1 MKTIVVAN
9 QKGGV
14 GKTTL
19 ARHIAFYGQRLKLK
33 TLCIDFDP
41 QGDFS
46 KSLNNLRKNAD
57 NTSKHLLASHLFS
70 SKGDGLVPQPCSD
83 NLCLIS
89 ADPGMLKIERGNLQN
104 AIDAGKQS
112 LQSLSNSYDLC
123 VIDVAPG
130 ISNLLVT
137 ALAIADYAISPC
149 KPDRDA
155 IDGLLSFFLNVRK
168 VQEEAINADLASL
181 GVLLNQVNKSRAFH
195 LDIEQQMRAAWGDS
209 VLPAVLYERAAIDT
223 AKDRP
228 VWLTDRGESTSMA
241 AKEMLTACACIFNQM
256 NIKTE
261 E

>member
-46 KSLNNLRKNAD
+46 KSLNNLQTDAGD
-57 NTSKHLLASHLFS
+57 TSRYLLASHLFN
-70 SKGDGLVPQPCSD
+70 SKGEGLLPKPCSK
-83 NLCLIS
+83 NLQLIS

-112 LQSLSNSYDLC
+112 LQSLFDQYDLC

-155 IDGLLSFFLNVRK
+155 IDGLLAFFLNVRK

-181 GVLLNQVNKSRAFH
+181 GVLLNQVNKGRAFH
-195 LDIEQQMRAAWGDS
+195 LDIEHQMRAAWGDS

-228 VWLTDRGESTSMA
+228 VWLTERGESTSMA
-241 AKEMLTACACIFNQM
+241 AKEMLAACACIFNQM